1 MVEEQS
7 LALFDFLRSKEIA
20 HNGLTELIVVDSMH
34 ERKTKMNDLWTLL
47 FCQGLWNLEEFF
59 EMLTWAQ
66 LGLHKTNRS
75 FKY

>member
-1 MVEEQS
+1 MICVT
-7 LALFDFLRSKEIA
+7 AL
-20 HNGLTELIVVDSMH
+20 
-34 ERKTKMNDLWTLL
+34 LL
-47 FCQGLWNLEEFF
+47 CQGFGLEEFF